1 MRKLNKFL
9 ALLICII
16 LYGIMLAQ
24 SAWAKEYVSVKSG
37 LDVIF
42 VMDYSGSMKSNDPN
56 DIAQGMVKAFIDTV
70 HATDIHIGF
79 VAYNDQILSATQ
91 PLPVKTNE
99 ERQALKMLID
109 KAGYSG
115 NTDIG
120 LGLRYAYD
128 LIRQNSERKKAII
141 LISDGESDLR
151 GSATGR
157 VLENALQDIEY
168 VTSECKKEAIPIYSI
183 AFGEYDGNVKSLEKI
198 SGQTDGRMYTV
209 KKPETLI
216 QVLYGIF
223 ENNMDYRIE
232 KITDGIYAA
241 GQQDILVKLD
251 EPYVDEL
258 DVLLISPQAI
268 GSVEIIYGEK
278 KAEIVHLKNYA
289 VAKIEDIDEQ
299 IRELVV
305 RTETV
310 RNQELQV
317 YLLAY
322 RNLTPVLLTEPVIN
336 KNSSLTYQVYFK
348 DKNENIITDEAFYHR
363 FFYTFALSKKE
374 EKETL
379 EAEIRNGRICGEII
393 PEHAGT
399 YFLEGR
405 LDDHMGK
412 VVFPTI
418 EIQVRNRCPEGELPA
433 NERYTILT
441 KEQIV
446 QLSNYF
452 SDPDGDNL
460 TYSLKELSD
469 NTGNTGTK
477 SLQAELSDG
486 VLRIKPVKS
495 GKGMIE
501 LEITDGEAAFTYT
514 YEAEVIPLWKAY
526 WWVIVSL
533 AVLCAAIFW
542 KLKHKA
548 KPELKQLVVDTRKN
562 QFCGRLDAYFT
573 VQPETEEEIPPLS
586 FSMIQFIDNKLSL
599 DLLFKEYP
607 ETIEALE
614 LDSIYLV
621 ADEERRMVLYHGSKS
636 SVMIGNSIVCKEIQY
651 SVSFGDVIYIT
662 SPDRA
667 YDLEIHYIAVIQ

>member
-1 MRKLNKFL
+1 MGKLNKFL
-9 ALLICII
+9 TLLICIV
-16 LYGIMLAQ
+16 LNGIVLAQ
-24 SAWAKEYVSVKSG
+24 NAWAEEYVSVKSG

-42 VMDYSGSMKSNDPN
+42 VMDYSGSMKSNDP
-56 DIAQGMVKAFIDTV
+56 DTIAQGMVKAFIDTV

-79 VAYNDQILSATQ
+79 VAYNDQLLSTTQ

-99 ERQALKMLID
+99 ERQALKTLID
-109 KAGYSG
+109 RADYSG

-141 LISDGESDLR
+141 LISDGESDLK
-151 GSATGR
+151 GSVTGR
-157 VLENALQDIEY
+157 VLENALQDVEY
-168 VTSECKKEAIPIYSI
+168 VTSECKKSEIPIYSI

-198 SGQTDGRMYTV
+198 SGQTDGKMYTV

-223 ENNMDYRIE
+223 EDNMDFSIE

-241 GQQDILVKLD
+241 GRQDILVKLD

-258 DVLLISPQAI
+258 DILLISPQTI

-278 KAEIVHLKNYA
+278 KAEIVNLKNYA
-289 VAKIEDIDEQ
+289 VAKLEDIDEQ
-299 IRELVV
+299 IKELVV

-322 RNLTPVLLTEPVIN
+322 RNLTPVLLTEPFID
-336 KNSSLTYQVYFK
+336 KNSSLIYQVYFK
-348 DKNENIITDEAFYHR
+348 DKDENIITDEAFYHH
-363 FFYTFALSKKE
+363 FFYTFALSKKG

-393 PEHAGT
+393 LNHAGT

-418 EIQVRNRCPEGELPA
+418 EIQVQNRCPEGGLPA
-433 NERYTILT
+433 NEKYTILT
-441 KEQIV
+441 KEQV
-446 QLSNYF
+446 FPLDEYF

-460 TYSLKELSD
+460 TYTLKEPLD
-469 NTGNTGTK
+469 NAEAK
-477 SLQAELSDG
+477 FLLAELTEG
-486 VLRIKPVKS
+486 VLRIKPVNS
-495 GKGMIE
+495 GRGIVK
-501 LEITDGEAAFTYT
+501 LEITDGEAVITCT

-526 WWVIVSL
+526 WWVIALFS
-533 AVLCAAIFW
+533 VLCVVLFW
-542 KLKHKA
+542 KLRHKA
-548 KPELKQLVVDTRKN
+548 KPELKQLVEDTRKN
-562 QFCGRLDAYFT
+562 QFCGKLDAYFT
-573 VQPETEEEIPPLS
+573 MQPETEEEILPLS
-586 FSMIQFIDNKLSL
+586 FSMHRFPDNKLSL

-607 ETIEALE
+607 EATEALE
-614 LDSIYLV
+614 LDGIYLV
-621 ADEERRMVLYHGSKS
+621 ADEERRMVLYHVSKS
-636 SVMIGNSIVCKEIQY
+636 SVMIGNSIACKEIQY
-651 SVSFGDVIYIT
+651 RVSFGDVIYIT
-662 SPDRA
+662 SPDKR
-667 YDLEIHYIAVIQ
+667 YDLELHYIAVI